1 MNSEDKQTFIR
12 CPLCGG
18 RLKGGLAAM
27 PFLFPD
33 ATILVKD
40 VPAQICS
47 NCHEPYTTGKV
58 TDQIVGLLNPLRALK
73 ADVLILTYSEP
84 EAVPTFAIAEA

>member
-1 MNSEDKQTFIR
+1 MTGGLERNDR

-18 RLKGGLAAM
+18 RLKRGRAAV
-27 PFLFPD
+27 PFMFPNT
-33 ATILVKD
+33 TILVKD

-58 TDQIVGLLNPLRALK
+58 TDQIVSLLNPLRALK

-84 EAVPTFAIAEA
+84 EAVPTFATAEA